1 MGDMTPKPELRVP
14 EQKTASLS
22 FCQTSP
28 KAFKE
33 WVSQLPMANIGEAS
47 RQLYHA
53 IIELNQLQTAPQQRL
68 QLLELIR
75 PKIQF
80 VCSELS
86 RHYLGLAV
94 ALPEKQRKIAN
105 LSQALQLHAASGYK
119 LCVLGFLDNGGL
131 EKHRKGL
138 ATAIHRA
145 ISELSATIVRS
156 HQLYCPS
163 PPQSWLECHR
173 LFRYA
178 YSSGLNGYSVD
189 DETLT
194 HRRAS
199 TVEDSYKRI
208 LLLGCARPNQLRQ
221 NELEQTYELF
231 ENWTHLVACG
241 PATDADSLFVVNMER
256 DSAPMYR
263 SLLEQEPGS
272 ESFNFDTRELSAQ
285 ITESLH
291 ARNQEIPRN
300 ASQLELPPRVSNNL
314 LTHLSQALGILATR
328 NFNRIAS
335 QGMLE
340 ICVGLTATHFFVA
353 GAKTFNEFVSGNNNS
368 RPLPR
373 QLDSA
378 PENQFMKTGRRVDD
392 AWAGAHDVG
401 PGDEQMHPADA
412 PINFR
417 NSVGSIPDS
426 EGDRRRPKSHHA
438 LLINTSPG
446 GYCVAW
452 ETDIPTSLQAG
463 EILGVREQSNHPWS
477 IAVVRWI
484 RQVRNQGTQVGIEL
498 LAPSAAPCGVR
509 LIQKVG
515 NNSEYLR
522 GLLLPEISV
531 VNQAAT
537 LITPRLPFQSG
548 SRISLLHDGRE
559 DQGTLSRRISATGSI
574 SQFELKLHNAG
585 IPAVETRPPAAGASE
600 DEFDSLW
607 PSL

>member
-1 MGDMTPKPELRVP
+1 MILKPDLRVP

-28 KAFKE
+28 KAFRD
-33 WVSQLPMANIGEAS
+33 WVNQLPMANIGEAS

-53 IIELNQLQTAPQQRL
+53 IIELNHLFIAPQQRL

-75 PKIQF
+75 PKIHF

-86 RHYLGLAV
+86 RHYLGMAI

-119 LCVLGFLDNGGL
+119 LCVLEFLDNGGL
-131 EKHRKGL
+131 EKNRKTV

-145 ISELSATIVRS
+145 ISELAATIVRS

-163 PPQSWLECHR
+163 PAQSWLECHR
-173 LFRYA
+173 LFRFA
-178 YSSGLNGYSVD
+178 HRNKLNGLPVD
-189 DETLT
+189 DETLS
-194 HRRAS
+194 HRRTS
-199 TVEDSYKRI
+199 TIEDSYKRI

-221 NELEQTYELF
+221 AELALAYELF
-231 ENWTHLVACG
+231 ENWTHLVSCG
-241 PATDADSLFVVNMER
+241 PEADNDSLFVVNMER
-256 DSAPMYR
+256 DTAPIYR
-263 SLLEQEPGS
+263 SLLEQKPGNDS
-272 ESFNFDTRELSAQ
+272 YNFDTRELSEH

-291 ARNQEIPRN
+291 GRHKKDGHTP
-300 ASQLELPPRVSNNL
+300 ASLELPSRVSDTL
-314 LTHLSQALGILATR
+314 LTHLSQALGILAKR

-335 QGMLE
+335 QGTLE
-340 ICVGLTATHFFVA
+340 ICVGLTATHFYVA
-353 GAKTFNEFVSGNNNS
+353 GAKTFNEFVSGNDNGHHE
-368 RPLPR
+368 
-373 QLDSA
+373 QD
-378 PENQFMKTGRRVDD
+378 NQFMRSSRRRDD
-392 AWAGAHDVG
+392 AWAGAHDAG
-401 PGDEQMHPADA
+401 PGDDPIQSADT

-417 NSVGSIPDS
+417 NSIGATPDN
-426 EGDRRRPKSHHA
+426 EHDRRRPQSHHA

-446 GYCVAW
+446 GYCVGW
-452 ETDIPTSLQAG
+452 ETNVPASLQAG
-463 EILGVREQSNHPWS
+463 EILGVREQSHHPWS

-515 NNSEYLR
+515 NSSEYLR

-559 DQGTLSRRISATGSI
+559 DQGTLSRKISATGSI
-574 SQFELKLHNAG
+574 SQFELKLQNSGTA
-585 IPAVETRPPAAGASE
+585 PLSNTSPEASASE